1 MHPRTAVH
9 RLAVAVEQ
17 WPACTVS
24 CFSVPRTGT
33 RHFCILFTFHAIP
46 LHEAL
51 SVFCCHGTSP
61 PSGLYSRL
69 TIVRPFPFFS
79 GTMASADFLRQ
90 ALLRRFGF
98 FFPYFYVRKTSP
110 GKSNNLPPIYLPH
123 LHCKVRAV
131 LDFVLVSRL
140 VRFALPHMR
149 FLFVRPGVCPC
160 WHFAASTS
168 GFLQIPPHDGHPCLR
183 LTVPTAKSVVDF
195 HHQVIAHAGRT
206 ERSPL
211 FDATL
216 EKRALFMPP
225 PSCATRREAAYI
237 YKTKE
242 PEKPA
247 AFPRFRALQ
256 DW

>member
-1 MHPRTAVH
+1 MHEVYIDPTADPTQLIREVN
-9 RLAVAVEQ
+9 
-17 WPACTVS
+17 
-24 CFSVPRTGT
+24 VPNTKKLSIR
-33 RHFCILFTFHAIP
+33 IVKIDKESKVP
-46 LHEAL
+46 LE
-51 SVFCCHGTSP
+51 
-61 PSGLYSRL
+61 
-69 TIVRPFPFFS
+69 
-79 GTMASADFLRQ
+79 
-90 ALLRRFGF
+90 GF
-98 FFPYFYVRKTSP
+98 
-110 GKSNNLPPIYLPH
+110 
-123 LHCKVRAV
+123 
-131 LDFVLVSRL
+131 
-140 VRFALPHMR
+140 
-149 FLFVRPGVCPC
+149 
-160 WHFAASTS
+160 
-168 GFLQIPPHDGHPCLR
+168 
-183 LTVPTAKSVVDF
+183 TVPTAKSVVDF